1 MNIVGTN
8 SYGFKLDVVSIDL
21 SLRVFVRDK
30 IQPVGTCC
38 CYLHLCALSL
48 IGTSKITDLI
58 PDGFFLWLTNWVQKK
73 FELVTLIDLNDI
85 QLKD

>member
-1 MNIVGTN
+1 M
-8 SYGFKLDVVSIDL
+8 VSIDL

-73 FELVTLIDLNDI
+73 FELVTLMDLNDI